1 MVGEVIPLEEGILL
15 ECDSSPP
22 EEGLPLEVRVFPW
35 QKKTLTSRGS
45 PSILLEERGFPW
57 KERGFPWKERGFS
70 WKVMVLLEEKGFS

>member
-35 QKKTLTSRGS
+35 QK
-45 PSILLEERGFPW
+45 RGFPW
-57 KERGFPWKERGFS
+57 KKRGFS
-70 WKVMVLLEEKGFS
+70 WKVRVLEERVFSWKESGSPGR